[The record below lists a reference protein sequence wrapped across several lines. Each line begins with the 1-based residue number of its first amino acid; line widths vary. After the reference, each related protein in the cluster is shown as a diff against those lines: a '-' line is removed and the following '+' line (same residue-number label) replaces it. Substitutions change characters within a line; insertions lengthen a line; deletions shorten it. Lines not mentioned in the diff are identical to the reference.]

1 MAPYATSI
9 DCESS
14 CPMGSQAVRRHTWA
28 LIGALGGR
36 MLLRRVKTAP
46 DDRQCQKVAKCGGIF
61 LFKQWKTFLGWEN
74 CETFTNLEKKHTEM
88 VASYI
93 SCLCIRKPDLC
104 MDWSAFYLILDFIG
118 CLTIHQPTK
127 ACERPRAK
135 SPVRFAPRRA
145 RRTPLPAK

>member
-28 LIGALGGR
+28 LIRALGGR

-46 DDRQCQKVAKCGGIF
+46 DDRQRQKVARSGGIF
-61 LFKQWKTFLGWEN
+61 LFKPWRTFFRGGKLWDIHKFGE
-74 CETFTNLEKKHTEM
+74 KHTEM

-93 SCLCIRKPDLC
+93 SCMCIRKPDLC

>member
-14 CPMGSQAVRRHTWA
+14 CPMRSQAVRRHTWA

-46 DDRQCQKVAKCGGIF
+46 DDREESSF
-61 LFKQWKTFLGWEN
+61 LSHGEPFFWGEN
-74 CETFTNLEKKHTEM
+74 CETFTNLEKTHTEM

-93 SCLCIRKPDLC
+93 SCMCIPKADLG